1 MFMKNG
7 RTLLCILLLLTLFFS
22 VACNVETQGKS
33 SQTSSEK
40 VVETEPT
47 EPATDDAPTEKTTE
61 KIVPYEEIK
70 DTIRIKYFNSFSA
83 GMSHAKTSDELEVQ
97 FLGQFG
103 NSIALHVLEDKY
115 HLLLNYPLF
124 SHMVEGYEF
133 RFEDIRKVYI
143 YNDGRFL
150 PLETALNGYITVSDL
165 ATIHAE
171 FKRLNP
177 RFYKN
182 PVDEEITS
190 IQTSLVPNVIS
201 IKMQPQYNDKD
212 YTAEDFSQ
220 IDIVNF
226 RDKGKKDDLSQIYA
240 RYEIDLN
247 ESVTM
252 DEAIEICRIL
262 EQRDDIYAIWFP
274 FVYGD

>member
-1 MFMKNG
+1 MKNG

-22 VACNVETQGKS
+22 VACNVETQEKS

-61 KIVPYEEIK
+61 KIVPYGEIK

-124 SHMVEGYEF
+124 SHTVEGYEF